1 MTRLRW
7 LVSLLAFGLLAS
19 SIQAGGETTA
29 AGYDTPAVAV
39 ALCPPP
45 DDLNDHEAIEPPRLV
60 CPKPRHRPA
69 RRVDDARPE
78 PLARAAADYD
88 IRAPPAPL
96 Q

>member
-7 LVSLLAFGLLAS
+7 LVSLLALGLLAS
-19 SIQAGGETTA
+19 SIEAGGEPSA
-29 AGYDTPAVAV
+29 VGYDTPAAAV

-45 DDLNDHEAIEPPRLV
+45 DELSDHEAADPPRLG
-60 CPKPRHRPA
+60 CPAPSHRPVL
-69 RRVDDARPE
+69 RVEDARSA
-78 PLARAAADYD
+78 PLAGVPADYD